1 MKKFIAILFILI
13 FFPCF
18 VLAQEETKPL
28 EIGVTFDWISK
39 SQLQRDENIK
49 QIQGTLFDTNT
60 VLRYEKKEFREKYSE
75 FLKNKNYLTDYE
87 EISHGKKED
96 TDKFYCGFFFKKM
109 LVAYGIQYKK
119 NMKNIYY
126 YDAMGTL
133 RWIDIY
139 SCDYPKFPY
148 WSYQYEKNGK
158 MVAAYYYISDADQY
172 VFSPDKVFKGRWYKD
187 KMYNKNAKVIMTRSN
202 YGQAE

>member
-1 MKKFIAILFILI
+1 MKKFISILFILI

-18 VLAQEETKPL
+18 VFAQEETKPL
-28 EIGVTFDWISK
+28 KIGLTFDWISK

-60 VLRYEKKEFREKYSE
+60 VLRYEKKEFRDKYSE

-133 RWIDIY
+133 RWLDIY

-148 WSYQYEKNGK
+148 WSYQYERNGK